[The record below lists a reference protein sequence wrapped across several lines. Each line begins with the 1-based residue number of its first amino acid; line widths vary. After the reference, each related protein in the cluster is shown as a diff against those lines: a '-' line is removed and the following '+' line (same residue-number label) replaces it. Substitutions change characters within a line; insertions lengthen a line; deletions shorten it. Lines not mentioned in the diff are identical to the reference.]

1 MSAHV
6 RRAAAQYAMSR
17 GLSQRRACALTQVA
31 RSALYYES
39 RRAKRDAAL
48 IEEIKAKAKR
58 KPRWGYRRIHGWL
71 KKQGHQINAK
81 RVHRLW
87 RQEGLNLRRRR
98 RKKRIRGRK
107 HRPMVPTRIN
117 EMWAYDFAFDSCGNG
132 QKVKCLVVVDE
143 FSRESLAIEVGASI
157 GSRRVMGGAVGS
169 CFSGSV
175 GRSIYAATT
184 DRSSSP
190 RAVQRWLRS
199 LGTETVYIEP
209 GKPWQNGVAGELYQ
223 PLSRRVPRPRAL
235 CKHARR
241 STLHRALAQ
250 TSTTKNICTAALDTE
265 RQQRSGDAPRADRV
279 ADESTGC
286 ETRRLRSRAIY

>member
-6 RRAAAQYAMSR
+6 RRAAAQYAMTR

-39 RRAKRDAAL
+39 RRAKRDAEL

-98 RKKRIRGRK
+98 RKKRIRGRR

-143 FSRESLAIEVGASI
+143 YSRESLAIEVGASI
-157 GSRRVMGGAVGS
+157 GSRRVMGVLWKL
-169 CFSGSV
+169 FQRL
-175 GRSIYAATT
+175 GRPKYL
-184 DRSSSP
+184 RSDNGP
-190 RAVQRWLRS
+190 EFIAKAVQRWLNS

-209 GKPWQNGVAGELYQ
+209 GKPWQNGVAESFISRFRDECLNHELFVNM
-223 PLSRRVPRPRAL
+223 PD
-235 CKHARR
+235 ARR
-241 STLHRALAQ
+241 CIERWRNEYNEEHLHSSLGYRTPAEVGGRA
-250 TSTTKNICTAALDTE
+250 
-265 RQQRSGDAPRADRV
+265 RADRD

-286 ETRRLRSRAIY
+286 ETRRLRSRAVY